1 MIEIPVSNVSWSD
14 DDLAGPSETS
24 KKPFKA
30 AKSISCEI
38 TMTKEMRKYLREMNR
53 TQPNLKHPRRK
64 CAWRLRRKWFNR
76 YQKPRIIGM
85 MITAQTEGGPTIP
98 MKIRDVK
105 ISKGYPGVLYEYQ
118 CTPQL

>member
-14 DDLAGPSETS
+14 DDLAVPSETS

-53 TQPNLKHPRRK
+53 T
-64 CAWRLRRKWFNR
+64 
-76 YQKPRIIGM
+76 
-85 MITAQTEGGPTIP
+85 
-98 MKIRDVK
+98 
-105 ISKGYPGVLYEYQ
+105 
-118 CTPQL
+118 